1 MGYYSYFHLFWEE
14 NWGSAQLVSKDDHFS
29 LSRQWTKNLSHK
41 KNFKLRRTVWQQDHH
56 QFSEIL
62 IISSS
67 KSSCGLSKFPDPK
80 MKKNLANNFC
90 LCPQEIPEILLINS
104 VSWLWFFLTWTLP
117 LKSSG
122 KKSKKTEN
130 CKRGSTF
137 NNTWTHYSK
146 SQIFIQKFNFD
157 NFSHEIK
164 VVNS

>member
-90 LCPQEIPEILLINS
+90 LCCPQEIPEILLINS

-157 NFSHEIK
+157 
-164 VVNS
+164 